1 MPIAVTCPKCLTR
14 FSVSEK
20 FAGKKGPCPKCKSE
34 LTVPELSEQVVIHA
48 PADAAPKDSKGVSVL
63 KPIKRQDEK
72 IGRGLI
78 IGSVAGVLAALA
90 AAIGVRFAGGVPWPA
105 LALAAVVVAPPLVRL
120 GYAITR
126 DAELEPYMGRE
137 LWVRVGVISLVLAA
151 TWLIHAW
158 VGPYVFDYDRGA
170 DMPLVYAG
178 ICLLAMLVFGA
189 VAAMAAFDLEFLGG
203 LIIAGMYVS
212 ATLSLCLI
220 AGVPVATFGAA

>member
-90 AAIGVRFAGGVPWPA
+90 AAIGVRLAGGVPWPA

-158 VGPYVFDYDRGA
+158 VGPYVFDYDRGS

-212 ATLSLCLI
+212 ATLALCLI

>member
-63 KPIKRQDEK
+63 KPINRQDEK

-90 AAIGVRFAGGVPWPA
+90 AAIGVRLAGGVPWPV

-126 DAELEPYMGRE
+126 DAELEP
-137 LWVRVGVISLVLAA
+137 
-151 TWLIHAW
+151 
-158 VGPYVFDYDRGA
+158 
-170 DMPLVYAG
+170 
-178 ICLLAMLVFGA
+178 
-189 VAAMAAFDLEFLGG
+189 
-203 LIIAGMYVS
+203 
-212 ATLSLCLI
+212 
-220 AGVPVATFGAA
+220 